1 MRFDTESTICAIAT
15 GAEGAFRGAIRVT
28 GPDSVAIV
36 SRTFSQDSDSRWQ
49 VSRATRLQQSIDL
62 PILGTIELDF
72 FVWPD
77 GRSYTG
83 QPSVELHCLGNTVIL
98 QSIQSRLI
106 ENGAV
111 LAQPGEFTLR
121 AFLAGRLDLTQ
132 CEAVLGV
139 IHAANDRSLNVAL
152 SQLAGGLSEPLSQ
165 LKSSLVNLLADI
177 EAGLDFV
184 EEDISFI
191 SQSQIIARLDHAIS
205 VVRELLHQMESRA
218 AQTVQLQ
225 VAIVGPPNAGK
236 SSLINAMAKRPISI
250 VSAEPGTTRDYVR
263 MRLDM
268 DGVIVDILDTA
279 GLENVEGATPRALAQ
294 ELTQEQIEN
303 ADLILYCLSVDDS
316 ESDEW
321 QVDQCQTRLECSPA
335 RQARPTWQ
343 AGPTWL
349 VRTKCD
355 LKSTGRRLTRHYERE
370 FSTSTIHSESIDR
383 VLSGLRDWAAF
394 KMENSNQVVPL
405 TAARCQASLNSADQA
420 LVHAKDAAENR
431 RGDEVIASEIRLSL
445 DEIGL
450 VAGTVYTD
458 DILDALFGRFC
469 IGK

>member
-36 SRTFSQDSDSRWQ
+36 ARAFSQDLDSRWQ
-49 VSRATRLQQSIDL
+49 VSRATRLQQSIEL
-62 PILGTIELDF
+62 PILGPIEVDL

-106 ENGAV
+106 ESGAI

-165 LKSSLVNLLADI
+165 LRTSLVNLLADI

-191 SQSQIIARLDHAIS
+191 SQSQIIARLDHAIV
-205 VVRELLHQMESRA
+205 VVRELLNQMESRA

-250 VSAEPGTTRDYVR
+250 VSPEPGTTRDYVR
-263 MRLDM
+263 LRLDLN
-268 DGVIVDILDTA
+268 GVIVDVLDTA

-303 ADLILYCLSVDDS
+303 ADLVLYCLSVDDS
-316 ESDEW
+316 ESKEW
-321 QVDQCQTRLECSPA
+321 QVDQWRVQTEYSPA
-335 RQARPTWQ
+335 RQ

-349 VRTKCD
+349 IRTKCD
-355 LKSTGRRLTRHYERE
+355 LRSNGRRLTRNYERE
-370 FSTSTIHSESIDR
+370 YSVSTNHSESIDR
-383 VLSGLRDWAAF
+383 VLNGLRDWAAV

-405 TAARCQASLNSADQA
+405 TAARCEASLKNAVEA
-420 LVHAKDAAENR
+420 LVQAKNAAQDQ

-445 DEIGL
+445 EEIGL

-458 DILDALFGRFC
+458 DILDALFSRFC

>member
-28 GPDSVAIV
+28 GPDSLAIV
-36 SRTFSQDSDSRWQ
+36 AKVLDSSNAPDWN
-49 VSRATRLQQSIDL
+49 VSRATRLLGSINL
-62 PILGTIELDF
+62 PVLGSVDVAV

-83 QPSVELHCLGNTVIL
+83 QPSVELHCLGNIQIL

-106 ENGAV
+106 ECGAI

-139 IHAANDRSLNVAL
+139 IHASSDRSLNVAL
-152 SQLAGGLSEPLSQ
+152 SQLAGGLSEPLAQ
-165 LKSSLVNLLADI
+165 LRTTLVNLLADI

-184 EEDISFI
+184 DEDISFI
-191 SQSQIIARLDHAIS
+191 SQSQIVKRLELS
-205 VVRELLHQMESRA
+205 LEVVREMLHQMESRA
-218 AQTVQLQ
+218 GQTVQLQ

-236 SSLINAMAKRPISI
+236 SSFINAIAKQPISI
-250 VSAEPGTTRDYVR
+250 VSSEPGTTRDYVR
-263 MRLDM
+263 LRLNLESAS
-268 DGVIVDILDTA
+268 IDILDTA
-279 GLENVEGATPRALAQ
+279 GLEAIEGTTPRALAQ
-294 ELTQEQIEN
+294 GFTQKQIEN

-316 ESDEW
+316 ESTEW
-321 QVDQCQTRLECSPA
+321 QFENQSIPI
-335 RQARPTWQ
+335 
-343 AGPTWL
+343 WL
-349 VRTKCD
+349 IRTKSD
-355 LKSTGRRLTRHYERE
+355 LPSVTRDLMQRFDSVFSISTEHT
-370 FSTSTIHSESIDR
+370 ESIDR
-383 VLSGLRDWAAF
+383 VLDALSNWVAT
-394 KMENSNQVVPL
+394 KMESFNQVVPL
-405 TAARCQASLNSADQA
+405 TAARCQASLNNA
-420 LVHAKDAAENR
+420 LLALANAKDAAEFR
-431 RGDEVIASEIRLSL
+431 LGDEVIASELRLSL

-458 DILDALFGRFC
+458 DILDALFSRFC

>member
-28 GPDSVAIV
+28 GPDSVAV
-36 SRTFSQDSDSRWQ
+36 VAKACSLWLSQLGCI
-49 VSRATRLQQSIDL
+49 SRASRLQQ
-62 PILGTIELDF
+62 TIELPSLGPIDVDI

-77 GRSYTG
+77 SRSYTG
-83 QPSVELHCLGNTVIL
+83 QPSVELHCLGNIIIL

-139 IHAANDRSLNVAL
+139 IHATNDRSLNVAL

-165 LKSSLVNLLADI
+165 LRTSLVNLLADI

-191 SQSQIIARLDHAIS
+191 CQSQIISRLDDAIT
-205 VVRELLHQMESRA
+205 VVHELLFQMESRA
-218 AQTVQLQ
+218 AQTVHLQ

-236 SSLINAMAKRPISI
+236 SSLINAMANHPVSI
-250 VSAEPGTTRDYVR
+250 VSPEPGTTRDYVR
-263 MRLDM
+263 LRLDL
-268 DGVIVDILDTA
+268 GEVVIDVLDTA
-279 GLENVEGATPRALAQ
+279 GLENEEGTTPQALAQ
-294 ELTQEQIEN
+294 ELTQKQIEN
-303 ADLILYCLSVDDS
+303 ADLVLYCLSVDDS
-316 ESDEW
+316 ES
-321 QVDQCQTRLECSPA
+321 LECKLDQF
-335 RQARPTWQ
+335 QA
-343 AGPTWL
+343 PTWL

-355 LKSTGRRLTRHYERE
+355 LESTGRILTRNYARE
-370 FSTSTIHSESIDR
+370 FSVSTMHRLSAKRISNELREWATAKLES
-383 VLSGLRDWAAF
+383 A
-394 KMENSNQVVPL
+394 NQVLPL
-405 TAARCQASLNSADQA
+405 TAARCQASLSNAVQA
-420 LVHAKDAAENR
+420 LLYAKDATENQ
-431 RGDEVIASEIRLSL
+431 RGDEVIASEIRLAL
-445 DEIGL
+445 EEIGL

-458 DILDALFGRFC
+458 DILDALFSRFC

>member
-15 GAEGAFRGAIRVT
+15 GEEGAFRGAIRVT
-28 GPDSVAIV
+28 GPDSLALVARV
-36 SRTFSQDSDSRWQ
+36 CSDRLSDRWN
-49 VSRATRLQQSIDL
+49 VSRATRLQKTIDL
-62 PILGTIELDF
+62 PTLGQIDVDI

-83 QPSVELHCLGNTVIL
+83 QPSVELHCLGNTIIL

-139 IHAANDRSLNVAL
+139 IHAANPRTLNVAL

-165 LKSSLVNLLADI
+165 LRTSLVNLLADI

-184 EEDISFI
+184 EEDISFA
-191 SQSQIIARLDHAIS
+191 SQSQIVARL
-205 VVRELLHQMESRA
+205 ERA

-236 SSLINAMAKRPISI
+236 SSLINAMADRQVSI
-250 VSAEPGTTRDYVR
+250 VSPEPGTTRDYVR
-263 MRLDM
+263 LRLDF
-268 DGVIVDILDTA
+268 DGVVVDVLDTA
-279 GLENVEGATPRALAQ
+279 GLESVGGTTPRAIAQ
-294 ELTQEQIEN
+294 GFTREQIEN
-303 ADLILYCLSVDDS
+303 ADLVLFCLSVEDS
-316 ESDEW
+316 ESPELPLD
-321 QVDQCQTRLECSPA
+321 RYYA
-335 RQARPTWQ
+335 
-343 AGPTWL
+343 PTWL
-349 VRTKCD
+349 LRTKCD
-355 LKSTGRRLTRHYERE
+355 LDSAGRKLSSYYDQAFPVSTERPTSVTRVMDSLRE
-370 FSTSTIHSESIDR
+370 
-383 VLSGLRDWAAF
+383 WAAT
-394 KMENSNQVVPL
+394 KTEDANQVVPL
-405 TAARCQASLNSADQA
+405 TAARCQASLKNAIEA
-420 LVHAKDAAENR
+420 LLLAKEAAEFQQ
-431 RGDEVIASEIRLSL
+431 GDEIIAGEIRLSL
-445 DEIGL
+445 EEIGM

-458 DILDALFGRFC
+458 DILDALFSRFC

>member
-15 GAEGAFRGAIRVT
+15 GAEGAFRGAVRVT
-28 GPDSVAIV
+28 GPESVAIV
-36 SRTFSQDSDSRWQ
+36 ARACSPSLSPFGCI
-49 VSRATRLQQSIDL
+49 SRATRLQQR
-62 PILGTIELDF
+62 IELPGLGLIDVDI

-83 QPSVELHCLGNTVIL
+83 QPSVELHCLGNTIIL
-98 QSIQSRLI
+98 QSIQSHLI

-139 IHAANDRSLNVAL
+139 IHATNDRSLNVAL

-165 LKSSLVNLLADI
+165 LRTSLVHLLADI

-191 SQSQIIARLDHAIS
+191 SQSQITSRLDEAIA
-205 VVRELLHQMESRA
+205 VVQELLHQMESRA
-218 AQTVQLQ
+218 AQTVELQ

-250 VSAEPGTTRDYVR
+250 VSPESGTTRDYVR
-263 MRLDM
+263 LRLNLGDA
-268 DGVIVDILDTA
+268 VIDVLDTA
-279 GLENVEGATPRALAQ
+279 GLENVAGTTPRALAQ
-294 ELTQEQIEN
+294 ELTQQQIEN
-303 ADLILYCLSVDDS
+303 ADLVLYCLSVDDS
-316 ESDEW
+316 ESQDW
-321 QVDQCQTRLECSPA
+321 LSDLY
-335 RQARPTWQ
+335 QA
-343 AGPTWL
+343 PTWL
-349 VRTKCD
+349 VRTKYD
-355 LKSTGRRLTRHYERE
+355 LESTGRKLTRNYERE
-370 FSTSTIHSESIDR
+370 FSVSTMHSTSVERISDA
-383 VLSGLRDWAAF
+383 LREWAAD
-394 KMENSNQVVPL
+394 KLENANQVVPL
-405 TAARCQASLNSADQA
+405 TAARCQASLSNAVQA
-420 LVHAKDAAENR
+420 LLHAKDATENH

-445 DEIGL
+445 EEIGL

-458 DILDALFGRFC
+458 DILDALFSRFC

>member
-28 GPDSVAIV
+28 GPESVAVVAKACSPGLSPLGCI
-36 SRTFSQDSDSRWQ
+36 
-49 VSRATRLQQSIDL
+49 SRATRLQQ
-62 PILGTIELDF
+62 TIELPSLGPIEVDI

-83 QPSVELHCLGNTVIL
+83 QPSVELHCLGNTIIL

-139 IHAANDRSLNVAL
+139 IHATNDRSLNVAL
-152 SQLAGGLSEPLSQ
+152 SQLAGGLAEPLSQ
-165 LKSSLVNLLADI
+165 LRTSLVHLLADI

-191 SQSQIIARLDHAIS
+191 SQFEITSRLDDAIA
-205 VVRELLHQMESRA
+205 VVHELLHQMESRA
-218 AQTVQLQ
+218 AQTVELQ

-250 VSAEPGTTRDYVR
+250 VSPEPGTTRDYVR
-263 MRLDM
+263 LRLDLG
-268 DGVIVDILDTA
+268 DAVIDVLDTA
-279 GLENVEGATPRALAQ
+279 GLENVAGTTPRALAQ
-294 ELTQEQIEN
+294 ELTQQQIEN
-303 ADLILYCLSVDDS
+303 ADLVLYCLSVDDL
-316 ESDEW
+316 ESPEW
-321 QVDQCQTRLECSPA
+321 QLDPCQA
-335 RQARPTWQ
+335 
-343 AGPTWL
+343 PTWL
-349 VRTKCD
+349 IHTKCD
-355 LKSTGRRLTRHYERE
+355 LESTGRKLTRHYERE
-370 FSTSTIHSESIDR
+370 FSVSTMHSTSVERISNALQE
-383 VLSGLRDWAAF
+383 WAAA
-394 KMENSNQVVPL
+394 KLENANQVVPL
-405 TAARCQASLNSADQA
+405 TAARCQASLTNAVQA
-420 LVHAKDAAENR
+420 LLHAKDATENQ

-445 DEIGL
+445 EEIGL

-458 DILDALFGRFC
+458 DILDALFSRFC